1 LHKTAQEPAKGKVAI
16 PKGIR
21 YDANYHGRY
30 YTMEARW
37 KGGDNMSLEA
47 VQMVTET
54 EQRALQRK
62 AEAVEA
68 AKKLVSDAERAGK
81 ERVAAARAD
90 AEAQARQMMTRA
102 EEAAAKH
109 TETVMEETRRS
120 CDDLR
125 RAAEGKLED
134 AAALI
139 IRRVV
144 GV

>member
-1 LHKTAQEPAKGKVAI
+1 MHKTAQEPAKGKVAI

-21 YDANYHGRY
+21 YDANYHGRH
-30 YTMEARW
+30 YTLEARL
-37 KGGDNMSLEA
+37 KGGDNMFLEA

-81 ERVAAARAD
+81 ERVAAARTD

>member
-1 LHKTAQEPAKGKVAI
+1 
-16 PKGIR
+16 
-21 YDANYHGRY
+21 
-30 YTMEARW
+30 MEARW

-81 ERVAAARAD
+81 ERVVAARTD

>member
-1 LHKTAQEPAKGKVAI
+1 
-16 PKGIR
+16 
-21 YDANYHGRY
+21 
-30 YTMEARW
+30 MEARW

-47 VQMVTET
+47 VQVVTET

-68 AKKLVSDAERAGK
+68 AKKLV
-81 ERVAAARAD
+81 

>member
-1 LHKTAQEPAKGKVAI
+1 
-16 PKGIR
+16 
-21 YDANYHGRY
+21 
-30 YTMEARW
+30 MEARL

-81 ERVAAARAD
+81 ERVAAARTD

-102 EEAAAKH
+102 EEADAKH